1 MRRLV
6 LFLGSSLLVVTCYT
20 VQSLF
25 QISSPR
31 DNVWRD
37 QVVQEITS
45 AWVQQITEAHR
56 PLIRDCSD
64 ESRYYGSEPLQA
76 YPFLKFF
83 EGLHDP
89 FNGFYQTN
97 GSPLYVHIQGH
108 SKIRGDSPV
117 FIGFRGDT
125 AGVHR
130 SLLTPQV
137 YEITRAQPTG
147 VMLMAGSYVK
157 YRNGTYQSVCHRRRY
172 PEIGYI
178 GSTWP
183 ALKGTPWEPVTR
195 FFGEHSNLYL
205 ISYSNGSVVK
215 DEMLQTTYQS
225 SVSYDLTQVSNLL
238 PTYSESSSFR
248 YHEEVSR
255 VAGILDIESN
265 YSLASTWDLL
275 KLIRENFLYNPTK
288 VYYAATTVEGLMAYN
303 HVLMVRALEL
313 RGVELDNGVVR
324 YSNLLGNVVIDFVVK
339 SRPWHRRVNLSA
351 QAPYIRNPHVKQ
363 RLDTGHYKIV
373 AYASKTFHSLARER
387 GLLF

>member
-6 LFLGSSLLVVTCYT
+6 LFLGSSLLVVTCYI

-25 QISSPR
+25 QISFPQR
-31 DNVWRD
+31 NVWRD
-37 QVVQEITS
+37 RVFQATTS
-45 AWVQQITEAHR
+45 PGVQQITETHR

-76 YPFLKFF
+76 YSFLKFF
-83 EGLHDP
+83 EGAQDP
-89 FNGFYQTN
+89 FNGFYTAH
-97 GSPLYVHIQGH
+97 GFPLYVHIQGH
-108 SKIRGDSPV
+108 LKIRADSPI

-137 YEITRAQPTG
+137 YDLTRAQPAG
-147 VMLMAGSYVK
+147 VMLMGGSYVK

-178 GSTWP
+178 GSNWP
-183 ALKGTPWEPVTR
+183 ALKGNPWEPVTR

-215 DEMLQTTYQS
+215 DEMIQTTYRS
-225 SVSYDLTQVSNLL
+225 SVSYDLNQASTLL
-238 PTYSESSSFR
+238 QTYSASSSFR
-248 YHEEVSR
+248 YQEEVSR
-255 VAGILDIESN
+255 ITGILDIESN

-275 KLIRENFLYNPTK
+275 KLIQENFLYNPTK

-303 HVLMVRALEL
+303 HVLMIRALEL

-339 SRPWHRRVNLSA
+339 SRPWYRRVNLPA
-351 QAPYIRNPHVKQ
+351 QAQYTRNPRVKQ

-373 AYASKTFHSLARER
+373 AYASKTFHALARER
-387 GLLF
+387 LLLF